1 MKGGAKRALRGCKR
15 SAKRIEREAN
25 IRCKG
30 EMKRRYKEENEWIG
44 YEEGK

>member
-1 MKGGAKRALRGCKR
+1 MKESAKRALRGCKR
-15 SAKRIEREAN
+15 SAKGIEREAN

-30 EMKRRYKEENEWIG
+30 EMKRRCEEENEWIG